1 MFLRMLLRFV
11 NREREALTSNTA
23 RAFAPFRYRDYRL
36 LWTILLAGSVALWLR
51 ILGTAQWLLDDTGSA
66 MMVGLIGVVQL
77 VVQIPAL
84 LWGGTL
90 ADRIDR
96 KRLIIIAHSL
106 TFTVMLTL
114 GVLNA
119 LGALTPW
126 LVYLAIA
133 VAAASQMLASP
144 ARSAMVSVVVPE
156 RHLMRAASTDNAT
169 ANTAAILGP
178 LLFAALTLTAGLTAA
193 FLVAAALSLV
203 ALTLPWI
210 IRTVGHAADRQ
221 PGGTVRQTVDGLR
234 YVAKHPILP
243 GLFLLDTGITV
254 VSFYREIL
262 PVLAL
267 GMFAA
272 GAHATGLL
280 GAANSAGAVLGSF
293 VALALAGYRAKGM
306 LVLYAS
312 LVYALALF
320 AFGFTPYLWLG
331 VLFIALLGATDSVTV
346 TVRHTTVMLT
356 TPDAMRGRAFSLMV
370 LAAQT
375 ANNLGTI
382 WIGFWAGAIGAGNS
396 MVLGGVLS
404 LLATLVIAWW
414 WRPIREYR
422 SP

>member
-1 MFLRMLLRFV
+1 MSTG
-11 NREREALTSNTA
+11 ED

-36 LWTILLAGSVALWLR
+36 LWTILLTGSIALWLR

-96 KRLIIIAHSL
+96 KRLMIIAHGM

-119 LGALTPW
+119 LAALTPW

-133 VAAASQMLASP
+133 IAAASQMLASP
-144 ARSAMVSVVVPE
+144 ARSALVAVVVPE
-156 RHLMRAASTDNAT
+156 RHLMRAASADNAT

-203 ALTLPWI
+203 ALALPWI
-210 IRTVGHAADRQ
+210 VRTVGHAADRQ
-221 PGGTVRQTVDGLR
+221 PGGTLRQTADGLR

-293 VALALAGYRAKGM
+293 IALALAGYRAKGM

-312 LVYALALF
+312 LAYALILF
-320 AFGFTPYLWLG
+320 GFGFTPYLWLG
-331 VLFIALLGATDSVTV
+331 VLFIALLGAADSVTV

-356 TPDAMRGRAFSLMV
+356 TPDSMRGRAFSIMV

-404 LLATLVIAWW
+404 LLATLAIAWW

>member
-1 MFLRMLLRFV
+1 MSATD
-11 NREREALTSNTA
+11 ERPW
-23 RAFAPFRYRDYRL
+23 APFRFRDYRL
-36 LWTILLAGSVALWLR
+36 LWTILLTSAVGLWLR
-51 ILGTAQWLLDDTGSA
+51 ILGTAQWLLDATDSA

-77 VVQIPAL
+77 FVQIPAL

-90 ADRIDR
+90 ADSIDR
-96 KRLIIIAHSL
+96 KRLMVIAHSL
-106 TFTVMLTL
+106 TFSVMLTL
-114 GVLNA
+114 AVLNSMQ
-119 LGALTPW
+119 LLTPG

-133 VAAASQMLASP
+133 VAAASQMLANP
-144 ARSAMVSVVVPE
+144 ARSALVAVVVPQH
-156 RHLMRAASTDNAT
+156 HLMRAASADNAT
-169 ANTAAILGP
+169 SNTAAIVGP
-178 LLFAALTLTAGLTAA
+178 LLFAALTLGAGLTAA
-193 FLVAAALSLV
+193 FLVAAGLSFAAL
-203 ALTLPWI
+203 ALPLLL
-210 IRTVGHAADRQ
+210 RVVGHAE
-221 PGGTVRQTVDGLR
+221 GGVQGRTVSQTVDGLR

-272 GAHATGLL
+272 GAQATGLL

-293 VALALAGYRAKGM
+293 VALALASWRAKGM

-312 LVYALALF
+312 LAYALVLF
-320 AFGFTPYLWLG
+320 AFGLAESLWLG
-331 VLFIALLGATDSVTV
+331 IVLIALLGATDSVTV

-356 TPDAMRGRAFSLMV
+356 TPDAMRGRAFSIMI

-404 LLATLVIAWW
+404 LVATLLIAWW
-414 WRPIREYR
+414 WKPIRSYR